1 MREKEY
7 KRERGHRERRAEA
20 KTKME
25 EGEKDGKRRGNVRDG
40 MRCYGV
46 YFGKKE
52 LLGRCL
58 KAKHHLHIIIILF
71 IHSIS
76 RV

>member
-46 YFGKKE
+46 YF
-52 LLGRCL
+52 
-58 KAKHHLHIIIILF
+58 
-71 IHSIS
+71 
-76 RV
+76 V